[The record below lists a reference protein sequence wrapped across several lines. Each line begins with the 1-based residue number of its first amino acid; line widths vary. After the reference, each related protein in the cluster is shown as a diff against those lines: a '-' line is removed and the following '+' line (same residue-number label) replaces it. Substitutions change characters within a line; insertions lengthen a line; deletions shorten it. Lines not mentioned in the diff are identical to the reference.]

1 LTGPARSRGRG
12 PGAREDPANRIWVVD
27 RVEPPV
33 AVLIGDDDERQ
44 VDVPLRRLPAG
55 LRAGAVLRVPVTDAG
70 PLWEA
75 ATADEELRRARLQ
88 DAEAALARLRRRD
101 PGGDIVL

>member
-1 LTGPARSRGRG
+1 MTRPA
-12 PGAREDPANRIWVVD
+12 EDPAIRIWVLD

-33 AVLIGDDDERQ
+33 AVLIADDDERQ
-44 VDVPLRRLPAG
+44 VDVPLRQLPDG
-55 LRAGAVLRVPVTDAG
+55 INVGAVLRVPMSDTG

-75 ATADEELRRARLQ
+75 ATADEELRDARLRE
-88 DAEAALARLRRRD
+88 AEAALARLRRRD

>member
-1 LTGPARSRGRG
+1 M
-12 PGAREDPANRIWVVD
+12 
-27 RVEPPV
+27 EPPL
-33 AVLIGDDDERQ
+33 AILIADDDERQ
-44 VDVPLRRLPAG
+44 MEVPLRRLPAE
-55 LRAGAVLRVPVTDAG
+55 LQAGAVLRVPMTDTG

-75 ATADEELRRARLQ
+75 ATADEELRQARVR

>member
-1 LTGPARSRGRG
+1 MTRPARSHGRG
-12 PGAREDPANRIWVVD
+12 SGEDEAPAIRIWVVD

-33 AVLIGDDDERQ
+33 AVLIADDDERQ
-44 VDVPLRRLPAG
+44 VDVPLRQLPDG
-55 LRAGAVLRVPVTDAG
+55 IRPGSVLRVPVTDTG

-75 ATADEELRRARLQ
+75 ATAYEELRRARLRE
-88 DAEAALARLRRRD
+88 AEAALARLRRRD

>member
-1 LTGPARSRGRG
+1 MTRPARSHSRGREAG
-12 PGAREDPANRIWVVD
+12 ENPATRIWVLD

-33 AVLIGDDDERQ
+33 AVLIADDDEGQ

-55 LRAGAVLRVPVTDAG
+55 LQAGAVLRVPVTDTG

-75 ATADEELRRARLQ
+75 ATADEELRRARLRE
-88 DAEAALARLRRRD
+88 AEAALARLRRRD

>member
-1 LTGPARSRGRG
+1 MTRPGRG
-12 PGAREDPANRIWVVD
+12 HGRGHEAAENPAIRVWVLD

-33 AVLIGDDDERQ
+33 AVLIADDDERQ
-44 VDVPLRRLPAG
+44 VDVPLRLLPDG
-55 LRAGAVLRVPVTDAG
+55 IKVGAVLRVPVTDTG

-75 ATADEELRRARLQ
+75 ATADEELRRARLRE
-88 DAEAALARLRRRD
+88 AEAALARLRRRD